1 MLIEFRVE
9 NHRSIREEQAL
20 TFVVARGGDSC
31 DPRPRQI
38 DGLDESLLPAIVL
51 YGANASGKSN
61 VLSGIE
67 FMRDAVLSSFRL
79 WDRDTNIPRSPFAW
93 GIERGKPS
101 LFEATFLIDKVK
113 FEYGFVVNDEVV
125 LEEWLYAWPNGKKQI
140 WLDRE
145 LDDFTFGSH
154 LKGENQLIKEV
165 TRSNS
170 LFLSAASQHRHPQ
183 LQSIYNWFRNIASTG
198 LTLRRNSNRSSR
210 FMPHHLFQPRQLSL
224 FDIEDSSEL
233 VRDRL
238 KKLFFAADIGVVDV
252 KLREMKDDSAK
263 AGSGLF
269 RVSLQ
274 HQANDEES
282 WIDLEEESQG
292 TKTLFHMAT
301 PIFATLASGGLLVVD
316 ELESSLHPLL
326 GQAIAQMFNCPK
338 TNALNAQILFTTHDT
353 NLIGTT
359 LGEPVLRRDQIW
371 LTEKDKSGATKL
383 YPLTSFHPRKAENLE
398 RGYLQGRYGAIPF
411 LGDISM
417 LSE

>member
-1 MLIEFRVE
+1 
-9 NHRSIREEQAL
+9 
-20 TFVVARGGDSC
+20 
-31 DPRPRQI
+31 
-38 DGLDESLLPAIVL
+38 
-51 YGANASGKSN
+51 
-61 VLSGIE
+61 
-67 FMRDAVLSSFRL
+67 
-79 WDRDTNIPRSPFAW
+79 
-93 GIERGKPS
+93 
-101 LFEATFLIDKVK
+101 
-113 FEYGFVVNDEVV
+113 
-125 LEEWLYAWPNGKKQI
+125 
-140 WLDRE
+140 
-145 LDDFTFGSH
+145 
-154 LKGENQLIKEV
+154 
-165 TRSNS
+165 
-170 LFLSAASQHRHPQ
+170 
-183 LQSIYNWFRNIASTG
+183 
-198 LTLRRNSNRSSR
+198 
-210 FMPHHLFQPRQLSL
+210 MPHQLFQPRQLLL
-224 FDIEDSSEL
+224 FETEDSSEL

-263 AGSGLF
+263 AGSGLL

-274 HQANDEES
+274 HQANDEDS

-326 GQAIAQMFNCPK
+326 GQAIVQMFNCPK
-338 TNALNAQILFTTHDT
+338 TNAMNAQILFTTHDT

-371 LTEKDKSGATKL
+371 LTEKDKTGATKL